1 MSIELYDEYD
11 YNKSTQFEFDGLTFI
26 CTCIACPE
34 QYNVFKDEKQVGYV
48 RLRWGGLRVDSPDY
62 MGKEIYYT
70 NYGDGYC
77 GEFSDED
84 RPVQLAKIAKI
95 INTHIEASDDST
107 AFNELP
113 TQ

>member
-48 RLRWGGLRVDSPDY
+48 RLRHGGLRVDSPDY
-62 MGKEIYYT
+62 LGEEIYYT
-70 NYGDGYC
+70 EYGDDDYC

-84 RPVQLAKIAKI
+84 RPVWLAKITKI
-95 INTHIEASDDST
+95 INEHIKADDETSKT
-107 AFNELP
+107 
-113 TQ
+113 

>member
-1 MSIELYDEYD
+1 
-11 YNKSTQFEFDGLTFI
+11 
-26 CTCIACPE
+26 
-34 QYNVFKDEKQVGYV
+34 
-48 RLRWGGLRVDSPDY
+48 